1 MRRGFPLL
9 LAALLLLLPAV
20 CASAPAAGESAVD
33 ALQPVLSAVVN
44 ISTWK
49 TTSSGAERGTWTRSF
64 GSGFIIDPAGVIV
77 TNRHVID
84 KAELVSVTFSDGTQ
98 AVATVTAL
106 GGALDLAL
114 LRVNVD
120 HKLPAVTFGDSDK
133 LRIGE
138 PVFTIGNPLALGTSV
153 SAGIV
158 SALDR
163 DIRKSPYD
171 AFIQTDAAINH
182 GNSGGPLVNAKGE
195 VVGVDTALISPTEG
209 SAGLGF
215 AITSNDTEFVV
226 GRLRS
231 VGKVQAG
238 WIGARLQDVT
248 GELADATGLDR
259 PGGAIVVFVDVNGP
273 AMQAGIKAGDILTA
287 VDGTRYDDPR
297 GVMRAFAR
305 IGVGQRAT
313 VTEFRDGMERQ
324 IQLTIAEFPG
334 DDVPSNVTGAAATL
348 AAIAERPDF
357 GMKLNDVNGVTRSR
371 YESAVKSG
379 VVVTSVDPDSAA
391 GAAGLVPGDVI
402 LQVQNVAVTNPAEFE
417 QAAEMARKLGRD
429 FVAMLVQKKDGL
441 QWVAVLSRPPAPP
454 SP

>member
-1 MRRGFPLL
+1 MRRRYSFILTALVLL
-9 LAALLLLLPAV
+9 GPAER
-20 CASAPAAGESAVD
+20 ASAAAAGESAVA

-44 ISTWK
+44 ISTWT
-49 TTSSGAERGTWTRSF
+49 TTSSGADKGAWTRSF

-114 LRVNVD
+114 LRVNVN
-120 HKLPAVTFGDSDK
+120 HPLPAVTFGDSDK

-171 AFIQTDAAINH
+171 AFIQTDAAINR
-182 GNSGGPLVNAKGE
+182 GNSGGPLVDAKGE

-248 GELADATGLDR
+248 GELADATGLER
-259 PGGAIVVFVDVNGP
+259 PRGAIVVSVDANEP
-273 AMQAGIKAGDILTA
+273 AMEAGIKPGDILTA
-287 VDGTRYDDPR
+287 VDSIRYIDAR
-297 GVMRAFAR
+297 GVMRAFLR

-313 VTEFRDGMERQ
+313 VTEFRDGTERQ
-324 IQLTIAEFPG
+324 IQVTVAEFPG
-334 DDVPSNVTGAAATL
+334 DAVQTDVSTATATL

-357 GMKLNDVNGVTRSR
+357 GMKLVGLNDEARSR
-371 YESAVKSG
+371 YKTALKSG
-379 VVVTSVDPDSAA
+379 ALVDSVDPDSAA
-391 GAAGLVPGDVI
+391 SAAGLVPGDVI
-402 LQVQNVAVTNPAEFE
+402 LQVLNLPVINPAEFE
-417 QAAEMARKLGRD
+417 EAATAARKLGRHL
-429 FVAMLVQKKDGL
+429 VPMLVQKKDGL
-441 QWVAVLSRPPAPP
+441 QWVAVLSKPPMLP